1 MAVNGVDLSMAVT
14 YEFESV
20 LKAVGSWGL
29 ICTLGLAE
37 GLGVVWI
44 WRESRGFFWEFC

>member
-1 MAVNGVDLSMAVT
+1 VLIAVNGVDLSIAVT

-29 ICTLGLAE
+29 I
-37 GLGVVWI
+37 
-44 WRESRGFFWEFC
+44 